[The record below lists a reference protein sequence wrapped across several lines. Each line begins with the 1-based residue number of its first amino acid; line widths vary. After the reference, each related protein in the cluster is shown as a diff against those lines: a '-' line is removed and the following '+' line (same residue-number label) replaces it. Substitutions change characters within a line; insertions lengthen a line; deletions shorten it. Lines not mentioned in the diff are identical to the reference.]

1 MPSEP
6 PAWHMPSPS
15 PPRIPLRLGST
26 ALSQEATEGRSASVA
41 TVIVAITGGFLC
53 YALAMLLMVKIMR
66 RWCPKKPS
74 ADEELKKPSKAPMRT
89 PRPKSPRLVAFLG
102 FGEGP
107 HEEETPSVPSS
118 KSSSGSRDDSPTSS
132 IHDNSSYPS
141 SSAPPSALYE
151 PARADTPPVM
161 TLPVMVDT
169 TIADVEENVPS
180 PVRKKAGQWLTKKIS
195 SVLADEIR
203 DKKESRERKAA
214 QKALRMSESSPG
226 RLPTRNQL
234 GKQPMQQSEEDQ
246 V

>member
-1 MPSEP
+1 MTGT
-6 PAWHMPSPS
+6 
-15 PPRIPLRLGST
+15 LR
-26 ALSQEATEGRSASVA
+26 
-41 TVIVAITGGFLC
+41 
-53 YALAMLLMVKIMR
+53 
-66 RWCPKKPS
+66 
-74 ADEELKKPSKAPMRT
+74 
-89 PRPKSPRLVAFLG
+89 
-102 FGEGP
+102 
-107 HEEETPSVPSS
+107 VPSI
-118 KSSSGSRDDSPTSS
+118 PT
-132 IHDNSSYPS
+132 
-141 SSAPPSALYE
+141 AA
-151 PARADTPPVM
+151 

-180 PVRKKAGQWLTKKIS
+180 PVRKKAGQWLTRKIS